1 MAKITVA
8 NPSRSPAKR
17 RTARK
22 AKRRS
27 PSRSRSVAVRKSSA
41 PVRRRKNPARRRTG
55 IMQQVQTS
63 AVGAGGALAVDI
75 AMQKLP
81 FIPANLRTGPMA
93 AATKG
98 AVSVGIGMLVGKF
111 MKNKRLGEQ
120 LASGGM
126 TVALYDA
133 AKGMIGPSLGL
144 GEYDALLGLGDYSE
158 LLGYS
163 SMNTGTTYDAGMGD
177 WTNPGVATEFD
188 SDYL

>member
-8 NPSRSPAKR
+8 NPSRRPSKR
-17 RTARK
+17 RTTKRK
-22 AKRRS
+22 TTKRRS
-27 PSRSRSVAVRKSSA
+27 PSRGVAVRKSST
-41 PVRRRKNPARRRTG
+41 PVRRRRNPARRRSS

-81 FIPANLRTGPMA
+81 FIPENLRTGPMA

-144 GEYDALLGLGDYSE
+144 GDYDSLLGLGDYSE
-158 LLGYS
+158 LLGYQ
-163 SMNTGTTYDAGMGD
+163 SMNTDSYNSGMGD

-188 SDYL
+188 PDYL